1 VGKLRLVLALLALSI
16 GVVAAPL
23 GASPNVPHTDNWAI
37 SPNLTAIGFSANPVP
52 LEAAAPDDGV
62 YNSDLAFWGNLAVQ
76 GTYDGFVLH
85 DITFPTRPKVILNYT
100 DCYPQGNR
108 QGGNQGDITIWGNI
122 LIRSSNS
129 PASSTTQQTC
139 DGDPVPAGFEGLIV
153 FDISNKLDP
162 DVVAMVDLPCG
173 SHTQTL
179 VPDVANGRVLIYNS
193 STTGVPCAGLEIVEI
208 PLANPAGAHFLRFEP
223 SGDPVPPLPNLV
235 TIDAPS
241 SAAGTYVASGA
252 AFGPMPSMTG
262 ISGNVV
268 LVNGPDPANPAA
280 LPSQGCGPL
289 IGFPAGAIAL
299 VDRGPSGCT
308 FLQKATNAQ
317 AAGASAMIVVSN
329 VPGTPT
335 QMGGDDPAHTIMI
348 PSAMVSQA
356 DGTLIK
362 AGLPATGNV
371 RAAEVPETPE
381 RSCHDTGVILG
392 NAMKVA
398 CAGHDGYTVWTIDPA
413 EGGSLEDPKIL
424 YSKMVEGVT
433 VGHSAAFTWDGKV
446 LVFGHE
452 PGGGTQARCQATSA
466 DVDRRVFFID
476 VETGEQ
482 IGSFLHPRPQ
492 SALEN
497 CTWHNYNV
505 VPLKNKNGKPRYI
518 LVSSAYQAGT
528 NVVDFT
534 DPANAKEIAYADPPP
549 LINPDNPTGI
559 EGGGD
564 WSSYWYDGRIYE
576 SDMTRGLTIW
586 RLTDSA
592 VDTYLRTGHLNP
604 QTQEFTIDR

>member
-1 VGKLRLVLALLALSI
+1 MRKLKLMLALLALSI

-23 GASPNVPHTDNWAI
+23 GASSNVPHVSDWAI
-37 SPNLTAIGFSANPVP
+37 SPNLTALGFSANPVP

-62 YNSDLAFWGNLAVQ
+62 YNSDLAFWGDMAVQ

-85 DITFPTRPKVILNYT
+85 DITFPSRPKVILNYT

-122 LIRSSNS
+122 LVRSSNS
-129 PASSTTQQTC
+129 NAGAGQTC
-139 DGDPVPAGFEGLIV
+139 DGDPVPVGFEGLIV

-208 PLANPAGAHFLRFEP
+208 PLANPAGAHFVRFEP
-223 SGDPVPPLPNLV
+223 SGDPVPPLPNVV
-235 TIDAPS
+235 TVNAPS
-241 SAAGTYVASGA
+241 PAAGTYVASGA
-252 AFGPMPSMTG
+252 NWGTMAPESG
-262 ISGNVV
+262 IAGSFAV
-268 LVNGPDPANPAA
+268 VNGPDPANPAA
-280 LPSQGCGPL
+280 VPSQGCGPL
-289 IGFPAGAIAL
+289 VGFPAGAIAV
-299 VDRGPSGCT
+299 VDRGPTGCG
-308 FLQKATNAQ
+308 FLLKAQNAQ
-317 AAGASAMIVVSN
+317 AAGAVAVVVVNNVAGAPITLGGEDPGHTVNIPAM
-329 VPGTPT
+329 
-335 QMGGDDPAHTIMI
+335 
-348 PSAMVSQA
+348 MVSQT
-356 DGTLIK
+356 DGNLIK
-362 AGLPATGNV
+362 AGLPATGKV
-371 RAAEVPETPE
+371 ATAMMPETPE

-392 NAMKVA
+392 DAMKVA

-413 EGGSLEDPKIL
+413 EGGSLTDPKIL

-452 PGGGTQARCQATSA
+452 PGGGTQAQCQATSA
-466 DVDRRVFFID
+466 DVNRRVFFID

-482 IGSFLHPRPQ
+482 LGSFLHPRPQ
-492 SALEN
+492 TDLEN

-528 NVVDFT
+528 NVVDFS
-534 DPANAKEIAYADPPP
+534 DPTNAKEIAFADPPP
-549 LINPDNPTGI
+549 LVDPDPPVGI

-586 RLTDSA
+586 RLNDPA

-604 QTQEFTIDR
+604 QTQEFSIDR

>member
-1 VGKLRLVLALLALSI
+1 MVKLRLVLALLALSI
-16 GVVAAPL
+16 GIAAAPL
-23 GASPNVPHTDNWAI
+23 AASPNVPHVGDWAI
-37 SPNLTAIGFSANPVP
+37 SPNLTALGFSANPVP

-62 YNSDLAFWGNLAVQ
+62 YNSDLAFWGDMAVQ

-85 DITFPTRPKVILNYT
+85 DITYPSRPKVILNYT

-122 LIRSSNS
+122 LVRSSNS
-129 PASSTTQQTC
+129 NAGAGQTC
-139 DGDPVPAGFEGLIV
+139 DGDPVPVGFEGLIV
-153 FDISNKLDP
+153 FDISNKQDP

-208 PLANPAGAHFLRFEP
+208 PLANPAGAAFLRFEP

-268 LVNGPDPANPAA
+268 LVNGPDPAIPAA
-280 LPSQGCGPL
+280 TPSQGCGPL
-289 IGFPAGAIAL
+289 VGFPAGAIAL
-299 VDRGPSGCT
+299 VDRGNCT
-308 FLQKATNAQ
+308 FLVKAANAQ
-317 AAGASAMIVVSN
+317 AAGAVAMIVVTN
-329 VPGTPT
+329 VPGAPT
-335 QMGGDDPAHTIMI
+335 TMGGDDPAHTITI

-356 DGTLIK
+356 DGALIN
-362 AGLPATGNV
+362 AGLPATGKV
-371 RAAEVPETPE
+371 AGAEMPETPE

-392 NAMKVA
+392 DAMKVA

-413 EGGSLEDPKIL
+413 EGGSLTDPKIL

-433 VGHSAAFTWDGKV
+433 VGHSAAFTFDGEV

-452 PGGGTQARCQATSA
+452 PGGGTQAQCQATSA
-466 DVDRRVFFID
+466 DVNRRVFFID
-476 VETGEQ
+476 VETGDQ
-482 IGSFLHPRPQ
+482 LGSFLHPRPQ

-505 VPLKNKNGKPRYI
+505 VPLKNKSGQPRYI

-528 NVVDFT
+528 NVVDFS
-534 DPANAKEIAYADPPP
+534 DPANAFEIAYADPPP
-549 LINPDNPTGI
+549 LVDPDPPVGI

-586 RLTDSA
+586 RLDDAA
-592 VDTYLRTGHLNP
+592 VSTFVRTGHLNP
-604 QTQEFTIDR
+604 QTQEFTIGN